1 MDLIWLED
9 FLAIAEGG
17 GFSRAAER
25 RHVTQP
31 ALSRRIRALEE
42 WLGTSLF
49 ERSTHTVALTPAGET
64 FRSVAEDV
72 LRRVNLGR
80 EEALE
85 VARLKAETISFAAT
99 HALSQ
104 TFFPDWIRKAESEGA
119 GAAVQLVA
127 ANFAGCEKLLI
138 DARAHFLLTHHHP
151 SLASRIDTD
160 RFQHIELGK
169 DVLVPVSAPDSKP
182 AARRSGRRGH
192 GEPRYALPGSAGA
205 TLPYLA
211 YHPGSGIGRIV
222 AAFLAG
228 KDPACW
234 LVPSFSAPVM
244 LLIDMAREG
253 RGVTWAPR
261 SLVAAISPADACCA
275 PAARSGTSR
284 SASACFAPAPASPT
298 RRRPSGMRSRK
309 ASRKSRQG
317 RRRRRRYDA
326 RRANRRRADGGSRR
340 GRGLVQSRNP
350 RRKSCVRD
358 HRECDG
364 VARIL
369 PGHS

>member
-42 WLGTSLF
+42 WLGTPLF

-64 FRSVAEDV
+64 FRPVAEDV
-72 LRRVNLGR
+72 LRRVYVGR
-80 EEALE
+80 EQALE
-85 VARLKAETISFAAT
+85 VARLKAETIYFAAT

-104 TFFPDWIRKAESEGA
+104 TFFPDWIRKAESEGVD
-119 GAAVQLVA
+119 AAVQLVA
-127 ANFAGCEKLLI
+127 ANFAGCEKLLL
-138 DARAHFLLTHHHP
+138 DARAHFLLTHYHP
-151 SLASRIDTD
+151 SLLSRLDND
-160 RFQHIELGK
+160 RFQHIELGR
-169 DVLVPVSAPDSKP
+169 DVLVPVSAPRLKP
-182 AARRSGRRGH
+182 AVRRRGRQSQS
-192 GEPRYALPGSAGA
+192 EPRYALPSSAEA
-205 TLPYLA
+205 SLPYLA

-228 KDPACW
+228 KDPVCR

-261 SLVAAISPADACCA
+261 SLVENDLGSGRLVRAGDEDWDIEIGIRLFRSRARITNAAETFWNAVHKGKSNEP
-275 PAARSGTSR
+275 SR
-284 SASACFAPAPASPT
+284 SSGSP
-298 RRRPSGMRSRK
+298 SR
-309 ASRKSRQG
+309 
-317 RRRRRRYDA
+317 
-326 RRANRRRADGGSRR
+326 
-340 GRGLVQSRNP
+340 
-350 RRKSCVRD
+350 
-358 HRECDG
+358 
-364 VARIL
+364 
-369 PGHS
+369 